1 MNEFKS
7 QFGKWTSNNEVLDNF
22 IRESQLNVHT
32 PYDYIQW
39 IPFEKFTNIECIV
52 KGGFVDLRIHYCCS
66 LNTEIID
73 CYGVSRDPKTGNYG
87 MVMQY
92 AGQGN
97 LRHYLSNNF
106 INLMWN
112 EKIELFG
119 NIVKELKEIHDARL
133 DLVYITDF
141 GMYHS
146 VNKPKDS
153 RYYVISPYMVPES
166 HDYNL
171 ACEICLGLRPSI
183 ISGTP
188 EAYMDAILHC
198 WDRDPS
204 KHPTI
209 DELLNVLYKF
219 SRLLDFSEPQN
230 SDNDYVLSYPMSEDE
245 IEEIN
250 MLD

>member
-22 IRESQLNVHT
+22 IRESQLNAHT

-52 KGGFVDLRIHYCCS
+52 KGEFVDVYSANSEKWGKLRIHYCCS
-66 LNTEIID
+66 LNSGIID
-73 CYGVSRDPKTGNYG
+73 CYGISRDPNTGNYG

-97 LRHYLSNNF
+97 LHHYLFNNF

-133 DLVYITDF
+133 DLVYITDL
-141 GMYHS
+141 GMNHS

-153 RYYVISPYMVPES
+153 RYYVISPYMAPE
-166 HDYNL
+166 
-171 ACEICLGLRPSI
+171 CL
-183 ISGTP
+183 
-188 EAYMDAILHC
+188 
-198 WDRDPS
+198 
-204 KHPTI
+204 K
-209 DELLNVLYKF
+209 DE
-219 SRLLDFSEPQN
+219 
-230 SDNDYVLSYPMSEDE
+230 
-245 IEEIN
+245 
-250 MLD
+250 